1 MHKTII
7 NQVLFGLILDNV
19 TIYLILQNVMK
30 NSVVSI
36 IIIHNF
42 SQTSVE

>member
-42 SQTSVE
+42 S

>member
-19 TIYLILQNVMK
+19 MIYLILQNAMK

-36 IIIHNF
+36 IIVHNF

>member
-7 NQVLFGLILDNV
+7 NQVLFGLILDNI

-42 SQTSVE
+42 SQISVE

>member
-1 MHKTII
+1 MHKPII
-7 NQVLFGLILDNV
+7 NQVLFGVILDNV
-19 TIYLILQNVMK
+19 TIYLIFQKLMK